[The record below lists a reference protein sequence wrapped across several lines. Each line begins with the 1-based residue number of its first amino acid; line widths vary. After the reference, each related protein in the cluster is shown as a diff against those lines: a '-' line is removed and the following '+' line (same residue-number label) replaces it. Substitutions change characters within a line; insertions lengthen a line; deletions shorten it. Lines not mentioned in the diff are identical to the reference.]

1 MGEQVFFVDVAQRFI
16 DTGFTDDEQAAVWG
30 ILQLGVLL
38 FAALGNVQT
47 LNVAA
52 GNHHAEDGTF
62 GKREDTAY
70 HGFFVF
76 LKMPVVLCFVARFG
90 KHAFAYAHHAQ
101 DVLGGALAPRAADI
115 VVFAAVALRN
125 LVKHFNQD
133 GEADS
138 GVEVAF
144 RDVEMEGFGDEAE
157 TDHQQET

>member
-1 MGEQVFFVDVAQRFI
+1 MGEQVFFVDVAQRFVHA
-16 DTGFTDDEQAAVWG
+16 GFTDDEQAAVRG
-30 ILQLGVLL
+30 VLQLGVLL
-38 FAALGNVQT
+38 FTALGDVQT

-62 GKREDTAY
+62 GKREDAAY

-76 LKMPVVLCFVARFG
+76 FEMPVVLRFVPRFG

-101 DVLGGALAPRAADI
+101 DVLGGALAPRAADV
-115 VVFAAVALRN
+115 VVFAAVTLRN
-125 LVKHFNQD
+125 LVERFNQD

-144 RDVEMEGFGDEAE
+144 RDVEMEGFGNEAE
-157 TDHQQET
+157 TDH